1 MAGTIEHSWNGTVLT
16 IKSDSGISS
25 ADLKGE
31 KGDTGIRGAQGA
43 PGIVTGADLE
53 GYATEEFVNNAIANI
68 EIPTGKS
75 IISYSNPL
83 EVPLESGSQY
93 IFYGSQAGTI
103 SITIGD
109 YTWQT
114 EDIQLSSGSDVA
126 WVLWMQTAAA
136 QGSFIRTSGT
146 RRAVELKGDFS
157 KMKISSTIPYWIV
170 IKIG

>member
-43 PGIVTGADLE
+43 PGITTGADLT

-75 IISYSNPL
+75 IVSYNNPL
-83 EVPLESGSQY
+83 EVPLESGAQY
-93 IFYGSQAGTI
+93 ILYGSGAGTI
-103 SITIGD
+103 SLQMGGGAKAD
-109 YTWQT
+109 Y
-114 EDIQLSSGSDVA
+114 QLASASDVV
-126 WVLWMQTAAA
+126 WLLWMQTAAN
-136 QGSFIRTSGT
+136 QGSLISTAGKRSTMDLG
-146 RRAVELKGDFS
+146 GDFS